1 MIRGKSFRFYGISFN
16 MLFSMLTNAFNSG
29 YEIKLSCK
37 PRIYRPLPTAMLLVL
52 TAALAACASAPPP
65 APIYIAPEPAP
76 IVEPIACEPEI
87 DLGTESAMRKLAL
100 ANEWH
105 SEMRYESAF
114 EAYESVLS
122 EHASLLADAYAL
134 WGIIAL
140 RLDRDNP
147 DYSREAAQT
156 AIYVLDQRAKDAL
169 KTEAASEARLL
180 WFSAQI
186 MVEADVS
193 KDKVVAENRE
203 LEAELAQRDEAIKR
217 MRELTLGD

>member
-1 MIRGKSFRFYGISFN
+1 MY
-16 MLFSMLTNAFNSG
+16 MNAFTDGIHINT
-29 YEIKLSCK
+29 SC
-37 PRIYRPLPTAMLLVL
+37 
-52 TAALAACASAPPP
+52 
-65 APIYIAPEPAP
+65 
-76 IVEPIACEPEI
+76 
-87 DLGTESAMRKLAL
+87 
-100 ANEWH
+100 
-105 SEMRYESAF
+105 
-114 EAYESVLS
+114 SVTYS
-122 EHASLLADAYAL
+122 NF
-134 WGIIAL
+134 GIIAL